1 MEDLCHKLIIDNALS
16 CLKILP
22 MVNNFCLFA
31 LIYLCLASTDYRIV
45 GGYDV
50 SKNKPWIAK
59 LWVVKSQ
66 ELCGATVINKR

>member
-1 MEDLCHKLIIDNALS
+1 
-16 CLKILP
+16 
-22 MVNNFCLFA
+22 MVIFTCYKFA